1 MELGKEL
8 VCRSDEEQV
17 GVLSLEKKKLKRDLL
32 ALYNY
37 MKGGWSQVRVS
48 LFF

>member
-8 VCRSDEEQV
+8 ERRSNEEQV

-37 MKGGWSQVRVS
+37 MKGG
-48 LFF
+48 

>member
-8 VCRSDEEQV
+8 EHRSDKEQV
-17 GVLSLEKKKLKRDLL
+17 GVLSLQKKKLKRDLL

-37 MKGGWSQVRVS
+37 MKEGWSQVRDS